1 MATRSQ
7 QARILAPTAVS
18 STTTYYS
25 SWMYVGNANTV
36 GALITNVG
44 TSTGTITVELGYEA
58 ADAGNPAITA
68 PTNFAAGV
76 SFLRNSA
83 VVASVAVAA
92 NTSYAIE
99 TGTISATW
107 FRVKYV
113 NATNSGTIT
122 IDAVA
127 KSFAK

>member
-1 MATRSQ
+1 MAIRNQ

-25 SWMYVGNANTV
+25 SWMYIGDAVIA

-44 TSTGTITVELGYEA
+44 TSTGTITVELGYES
-58 ADAGNPAITA
+58 ADAGNPAVTA
-68 PTNFAAGV
+68 PTNYSAV
-76 SFLRNSA
+76 SFQRNLA
-83 VVASVAVAA
+83 TVASVSVAA

-99 TGTISATW
+99 TGMVSATW

-127 KSFAK
+127 KRFA

>member
-25 SWMYVGNANTV
+25 SWMYVGNHTIV

-44 TSTGTITVELGYEA
+44 TSTGTITVEVGYEA
-58 ADAGNPAITA
+58 ADAGSPAVTA
-68 PTNFAAGV
+68 PTNFAAV

-83 VVASVAVAA
+83 VVANVSVAA

-99 TGTISATW
+99 TGMISATW

-127 KSFAK
+127 KAFS